1 MRSRCSPA
9 SRRGIADRTYP
20 DGGLWLRGRGGGV
33 WWLGTPFGLAKT
45 KDIGEERIMIGRNYR
60 FFVDADLVSSPR
72 NEWNR
77 GGVLSSAKKG
87 FDAQLNSMISLTP
100 SIGR

>member
-1 MRSRCSPA
+1 M
-9 SRRGIADRTYP
+9 
-20 DGGLWLRGRGGGV
+20 

-45 KDIGEERIMIGRNYR
+45 KDIGEKRIMIGRNYR

-77 GGVLSSAKKG
+77 GVLSS
-87 FDAQLNSMISLTP
+87 
-100 SIGR
+100 R